1 MVKAFK
7 ELLSKNAMTV
17 VKFTAS
23 WCGPCKECQPF
34 VKNCVECLP
43 ENIKYMTVDIDD
55 YPRIKRYMRVK
66 VVPTFWCFVGDEQ
79 KWVAEGSDQ
88 TAILN
93 FFKRIVAEYNK
104 L

>member
-7 ELLSKNAMTV
+7 ELLSKNVMTV

-23 WCGPCKECQPF
+23 WCKPCKECQPF
-34 VKNCVECLP
+34 VDHCVECLP
-43 ENIKYMTVDIDD
+43 ENVKYMSVDIDD

-66 VVPTFWCFVGDEQ
+66 VVPTFWCFVSDEP
-79 KWVAEGSDQ
+79 KWVIEGSDQ

-93 FFKRIVAEYNK
+93 FFKKMVVEYNK

>member
-1 MVKAFK
+1 MKFK
-7 ELLSKNAMTV
+7 EILAKNDMTV

-34 VKNCVECLP
+34 VDQCVECLP
-43 ENIKYMTVDIDD
+43 DNVAFMKIDIDD
-55 YPRIKRYMRVK
+55 HPRIKRSMRIK

-79 KWVAEGSDQ
+79 KWVIEGSDQ
-88 TAILN
+88 TGILN
-93 FFKRIVAEYNK
+93 FFKKVVVEANK